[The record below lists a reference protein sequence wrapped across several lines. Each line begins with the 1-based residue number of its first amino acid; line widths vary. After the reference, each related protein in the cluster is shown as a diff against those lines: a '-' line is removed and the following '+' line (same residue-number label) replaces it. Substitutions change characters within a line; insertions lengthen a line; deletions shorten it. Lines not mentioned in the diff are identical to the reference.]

1 MKFLVLKN
9 KGLKDQSEVSYKPKN
24 FLKFYR
30 QDIEKQERGGVVA
43 HERLT
48 ESRATME

>member
-9 KGLKDQSEVSYKPKN
+9 KGLKDQSELSTYTVSYKPKN

-30 QDIEKQERGGVVA
+30 
-43 HERLT
+43 
-48 ESRATME
+48 